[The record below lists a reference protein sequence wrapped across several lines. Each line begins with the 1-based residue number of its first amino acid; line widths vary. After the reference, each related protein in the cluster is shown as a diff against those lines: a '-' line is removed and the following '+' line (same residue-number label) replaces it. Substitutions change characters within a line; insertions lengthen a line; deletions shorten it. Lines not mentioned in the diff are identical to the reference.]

1 MEGRWHLQGVG
12 EAEEECTEG
21 AKRTRLKPAVHDGGD
36 GGSGSRGRGSSAANQ
51 SGKGLDEEHA
61 GLRCRSRRSVL
72 WPFEI
77 HKTERYR
84 MSRRCA
90 SSTTLLVVLAAAAV
104 PCIAQDK
111 YQEGYKCFQQDVVV
125 SKGGCKGS
133 VKGSSCADTSRAA
146 EMQTEIGKIWF
157 EGKSP
162 SHCKDYFTSVCLGVG
177 GTVKAHIL
185 KKGLN
190 TVTFTY

>member
-1 MEGRWHLQGVG
+1 MEGRWHLQGAG

-21 AKRTRLKPAVHDGGD
+21 AKRTRLRHVQHDGGD

-51 SGKGLDEEHA
+51 SSKGLDEGHA
-61 GLRCRSRRSVL
+61 GRRCRSRRSVL
-72 WPFEI
+72 WPFGAVPLL
-77 HKTERYR
+77 RD
-84 MSRRCA
+84 RRTSCA

-146 EMQTEIGKIWF
+146 VMQADIGRIWF
-157 EGKSP
+157 EGKVP

-185 KKGLN
+185 KRTL
-190 TVTFTY
+190 VQ

>member
-1 MEGRWHLQGVG
+1 MAR
-12 EAEEECTEG
+12 
-21 AKRTRLKPAVHDGGD
+21 
-36 GGSGSRGRGSSAANQ
+36 N
-51 SGKGLDEEHA
+51 LDEEHA
-61 GLRCRSRRSVL
+61 GRRWRSQRSVL
-72 WPFEI
+72 WTLDEQ
-77 HKTERYR
+77 RAR
-84 MSRRCA
+84 ARRTSCA
-90 SSTTLLVVLAAAAV
+90 SSTTLLVVLAAAVV

-133 VKGSSCADTSRAA
+133 VRGSSCADTNRAA
-146 EMQTEIGKIWF
+146 AMQAEIGKIWF